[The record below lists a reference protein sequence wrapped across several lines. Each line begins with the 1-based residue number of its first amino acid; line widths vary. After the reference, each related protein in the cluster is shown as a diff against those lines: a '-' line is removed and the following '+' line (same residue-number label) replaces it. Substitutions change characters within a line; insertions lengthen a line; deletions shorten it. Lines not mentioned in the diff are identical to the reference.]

1 MAIKVY
7 SPIDFEDTSSGL
19 SIDGDLVVDTNTLFV
34 DVSDNRVGIGT
45 ASPYFY
51 SNYNHLTIDGASGS
65 GYMLRVGGSNK
76 YEHYVDS
83 GGAVFFLVDNDPLK
97 FFTNSTER
105 LRITGTGN
113 VGIGTTSPS

>member
-7 SPIDFEDTSSGL
+7 SPTDFEDTSSGV
-19 SIDGDLVVDTNTLFV
+19 SIDGNLVVDTSVLYIDTAN
-34 DVSDNRVGIGT
+34 NRVGVGT
-45 ASPYFY
+45 TSPYFY

-83 GGAVFFLVDNDPLK
+83 GGALFYLIDNDPLR

-105 LRITGTGN
+105 L
-113 VGIGTTSPS
+113 